1 MLNIGWKKMQNKK
14 VEAFIEPPKKIPLFL
29 KIGIAISN
37 KVTKKDLLVPKLL
50 AWYPKVAISSAILE
64 TMVAHGKGDLNKR
77 ILKIIRIQAS
87 LSVSCPFCIDMNSF
101 EYKGDG
107 ITEEEL
113 NYMTGNLNIDDAL
126 TFTSKEKLAIEY
138 TQLISQTP
146 IKIPKEFMGKIKN
159 NFTEREIVIMA
170 STAAQVN
177 YWARMIQALG
187 VPPAGFSDK
196 CDI

>member
-1 MLNIGWKKMQNKK
+1 MQDKK
-14 VEAFIEPPKKIPLFL
+14 VAAFIEPPKKIPWFL
-29 KIGIAISN
+29 KIGIYISN

-64 TMVAHGKGDLNKR
+64 SMVAHGKGDLNKR
-77 ILKIIRIQAS
+77 ILKLVRIQAS
-87 LSVSCPFCIDMNSF
+87 LNVSCPFCIDMNSS
-101 EYKGDG
+101 EYEGDG
-107 ITEEEL
+107 ITKQEL
-113 NYMTGNLNIDDAL
+113 HCLTGKLSIDEVL
-126 TFTSKEKLAIEY
+126 TFTIKESLAMEY
-138 TQLISQTP
+138 TKLISQTP
-146 IKIPKEFMGKIKN
+146 IKIPKEFMEKIKIH
-159 NFTEREIVIMA
+159 FTEREIVIIA

>member
-1 MLNIGWKKMQNKK
+1 MLNIWWEKMQNKK

-29 KIGIAISN
+29 KIGIAISK

-77 ILKIIRIQAS
+77 ILKIVRIQAS

-101 EYKGDG
+101 EYEGDG
-107 ITEEEL
+107 ITKQEL

-126 TFTSKEKLAIEY
+126 TFTIKEKLAIEY
-138 TQLISQTP
+138 TKLISQTP
-146 IKIPKEFMGKIKN
+146 IKIPKEFMEKIKL
-159 NFTEREIVIMA
+159 NFTEREIVIIA

-177 YWARMIQALG
+177 YWARLIQALG
-187 VPPAGFSDK
+187 VPPAGFSNK